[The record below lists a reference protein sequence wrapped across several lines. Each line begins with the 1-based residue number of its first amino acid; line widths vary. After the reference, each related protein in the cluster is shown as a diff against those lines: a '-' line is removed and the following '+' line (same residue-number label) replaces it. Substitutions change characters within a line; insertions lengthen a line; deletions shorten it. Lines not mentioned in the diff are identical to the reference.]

1 MGIFSFMKKKEDTP
15 KLEPLKLPGEPK
27 PSSDQKTDIVEDENA
42 SFEIPDFSDEDLDF
56 NVDVQDFV
64 PPTQEKTSEEPEQ
77 QKKQVEPTKTP
88 AQKPEELP
96 KFETSTTIDSSS
108 LSKYAEFE
116 KTASKPTKP
125 TKPTPAPKKE
135 KSPEVFVEKEDYLKL
150 LIREDTIVSEINKNK
165 DVSEKLKSHS
175 KELET
180 EIVDLKKNAKEIKD
194 ILLKLDS
201 DMFEKGE

>member
-1 MGIFSFMKKKEDTP
+1 MGIFNFMKKKENTP
-15 KLEPLKLPGEPK
+15 KLEPLKLPDEPK
-27 PSSDQKTDIVEDENA
+27 QSLDQKTDIVEDENA

-56 NVDVQDFV
+56 DVDVQDFI
-64 PPTQEKTSEEPEQ
+64 PPTQEKTSEAPEK
-77 QKKQVEPTKTP
+77 QKKPVEPTKTP

-96 KFETSTTIDSSS
+96 KFETSGTIDSSS
-108 LSKYAEFE
+108 LSKSADFE
-116 KTASKPTKP
+116 KTDSKSTMPTL
-125 TKPTPAPKKE
+125 APKKE
-135 KSPEVFVEKEDYLKL
+135 KSPDVFVEKEDYLKM

-165 DVSEKLKSHS
+165 DISEKLKDHS